1 MTIVFCFVDG
11 GASLCWL
18 VLLKLVLRLMFLD
31 CEGNAGELAVVTSTR
46 LIFHG

>member
-1 MTIVFCFVDG
+1 VFCFVDG

-31 CEGNAGELAVVTSTR
+31 CEGNASESAVVTSTR